1 MSGNKCYEE
10 KYKAGKEDKNERGDE
25 GRGFH
30 RLRQGRLTLDEHG
43 GCLKKSY
50 LSHDP
55 QEAIDNLCRERLCE
69 GDGPAWSRNSKE
81 AGVAASY

>member
-1 MSGNKCYEE
+1 MKKNIKQGRKIKMSMER
-10 KYKAGKEDKNERGDE
+10 KA
-25 GRGFH
+25 GFH